1 MTNEP
6 TELNVLFNALSYASK
21 MHATQRRKDN
31 KDTPYIN
38 HPIDVARM
46 LVTTGGITD
55 ANTLAAAI
63 LHDTVEDTEATAED
77 IGELFGPTIRDLV
90 LECTDDKSLP
100 KEERKRLQVVNAPHK
115 SQQAKCIKMAD
126 KISNIRDIIESP
138 PAFWTI
144 ERMQEYLNWG
154 EKVVAGLR
162 GANKPLEELFDKTL
176 ATARL
181 SVNARANNSEEE
193 EN

>member
-6 TELNVLFNALSYASK
+6 SNLNVIFDALEYASK
-21 MHATQRRKDN
+21 MHSTQRRKDN
-31 KDTPYIN
+31 RDTPYIN

-55 ANTLAAAI
+55 SDTLAAAI

-77 IGELFGPTIRDLV
+77 LAELFGSKIRDLV

-100 KEERKRLQVVNAPHK
+100 KEERKRLQIVNASHK
-115 SQQAKCIKMAD
+115 SQPAKCIKMAD
-126 KISNIRDIIESP
+126 KISNIRDISLSP

-144 ERMQEYLNWG
+144 ERMQEYLNWA
-154 EKVVAGLR
+154 EKVVSGLR
-162 GANKPLEELFDKTL
+162 GTNQPLEDLFDKTL
-176 ATARL
+176 ETARR
-181 SVNARANNSEEE
+181 SVAVRAQNAEEKD
-193 EN
+193 